1 VGAALGWIGW
11 RALVEGTFLTFAL
24 AAIYGV
30 ALLLLRRAS
39 RTTQLP
45 LGPFIVLG
53 TLVAITVLPPGRALL
68 HAREDRAGC
77 RRRAG

>member
-1 VGAALGWIGW
+1 MGLGDVKLAASVGAALGWIGW

-30 ALLLLRRAS
+30 ALLLLRRAT
-39 RTTQLP
+39 RTSQMP

-53 TLVAITVLPPGRALL
+53 TIAAIAV
-68 HAREDRAGC
+68 
-77 RRRAG
+77 